1 MREIIKEILAMEQL
15 YKELAE
21 EKKDLRT
28 FYSGVV
34 YGLKEIRTML
44 LKEIIKGEIIW
55 LKNF

>member
-21 EKKDLRT
+21 EKKDLRP

-44 LKEIIKGEIIW
+44 LKEIIKGEII
-55 LKNF
+55 